1 MHPRFIA
8 QKTPDR
14 PAVIMADSGET
25 RSFAEMEA
33 NADRGAHLFRALGLQ
48 RGDTIAIWL
57 PNCLEYFDIYW
68 AGQRT
73 GLYMVPLSTALNAE
87 EGAYI
92 LEDSGA
98 KLLVVGAGVD
108 AVAETLASRLPA
120 GVASVFTV
128 GAAIPGRPSWTD
140 AIAGY
145 SAEPIADEQP
155 GLAMY
160 YSSGTTG
167 RQKGVRRPLE
177 DVDATATNLVT
188 VAFAMRFNLT
198 ADTVYY
204 SPAPLYHAAPLTFC
218 TVAQRMGA
226 TAVVPQKFDA
236 EAMLRDIERYRITFA
251 QLVPTMFVRLLRLPP
266 EVRNKYDLSS
276 LTHILHGAAPC
287 PISVKHGIIDWF
299 GPIVSEYYAGSEGNG
314 STFISSEE
322 WLNKPGSV
330 GKSAISQIH
339 ICGEDGAVLPPGEPG
354 TIYFDS
360 NSDFHYHNDPEKSR
374 SARHPAQPGWS
385 TLGDVGYVDEEGYL
399 FLTDRKSFMIIS
411 GGVNVY
417 PQEAE
422 NLLITHPKVADA
434 AVIGVP
440 NEDMGEEVKAVIEP
454 LDWADAGPE
463 LAAELIAF
471 CRTHLSHVKCPRTVD
486 FEVLPRHETGKLYK
500 RLIRDRYWAGVAR

>member
-1 MHPRFIA
+1 M
-8 QKTPDR
+8 PDR
-14 PAVIMADSGET
+14 PAVIIADTGET

-33 NADRGAHLFRALGLQ
+33 NADRGAHLFRELGLK

-57 PNCLEYFDIYW
+57 PNCLEYFDLYW
-68 AGQRT
+68 AGQRA

-87 EGAYI
+87 EAAYI
-92 LEDSGA
+92 LADSGA
-98 KLLVVGAGVD
+98 SLLVVGSGV
-108 AVAETLASRLPA
+108 AAAAETLESRLPA
-120 GVASVFTV
+120 GVTAIYTV
-128 GAAIPGRPSWTD
+128 GAPVVGRPSWSE
-140 AIAGY
+140 AIA
-145 SAEPIADEQP
+145 AHPATPIADEQP

-167 RQKGVRRPLE
+167 RQKGVRRPL
-177 DVDATATNLVT
+177 DDIDATAVNPVT

-226 TAVVPQKFDA
+226 TAVIPLKFDA

-266 EVRNKYDLSS
+266 EVRAKYDLSS

-287 PISVKHGIIDWF
+287 PVAVKRGIIEWL

-322 WLNKPGSV
+322 WLRKPGSV
-330 GKSAISQIH
+330 GRSAIATIH
-339 ICGEDGAVLPPGEPG
+339 ICGEDGQTLPPGEPG
-354 TIYFDS
+354 AIYFDS

-374 SARHPAQPGWS
+374 NARHPTQPGWS
-385 TLGDVGYVDEEGYL
+385 TLGDVGYLDEDGYL

-411 GGVNVY
+411 GGVNIY

-422 NLLITHPKVADA
+422 NLLITHPRVADA

-471 CRTHLSHVKCPRTVD
+471 CRAHLSHVKCPRTVD

-500 RLIRDRYWAGVAR
+500 RLIKDRYWARVAR